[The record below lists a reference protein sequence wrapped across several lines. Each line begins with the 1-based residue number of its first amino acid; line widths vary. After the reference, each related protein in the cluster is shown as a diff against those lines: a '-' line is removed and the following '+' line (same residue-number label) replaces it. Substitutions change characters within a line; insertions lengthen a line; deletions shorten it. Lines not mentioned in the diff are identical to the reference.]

1 MASFSASDVALTGF
15 RIVRERPKVILVWSA
30 IQLVVSLVFGVM
42 TVQLAGPAMMQL
54 SGGGAAATR
63 TQAENMAL
71 MQHALPLYLCF
82 LLFALIFYPLLFAT
96 MNRAVLRPSEDRFG
110 YIRLGGDELRQLG
123 LFALI
128 FVLGLVAYIGV
139 VIVAVI
145 VFIPLTLATGGAGS
159 TGSMGLRSLFLLVFA
174 LGVMGLWVFV
184 WVRLSLA
191 SPLTFATGKIN
202 LFGSWRLTKG
212 LFWSMFGAYV
222 VATILGVIVSLLTVV
237 ITLAVTAVLGGGTGG
252 LAALFRPDM
261 TSVAAYLTPAR
272 IVGLVIGA
280 VSSALVW
287 PVLVTPAAAIYR
299 SLPGSVGEIDAAAA
313 FD

>member
-1 MASFSASDVALTGF
+1 MASFSASEVALTGF
-15 RIVRERPKVILVWSA
+15 RIVRERPKVILVWSV
-30 IQLVVSLVFGVM
+30 IQLVISLVFGVA
-42 TVQLAGPAMMQL
+42 TVQF
-54 SGGGAAATR
+54 GGAAMMRLSAGGAGASDPA
-63 TQAENMAL
+63 QNMAL
-71 MQHALPLYLCF
+71 VQQALPLYFCF
-82 LLFALIFYPLLFAT
+82 FVFALVFYPLLFAT
-96 MNRAVLRPSEDRFG
+96 MNRAVLRPGDDRLG
-110 YIRLGGDELRQLG
+110 YIRLGADELRQLG

-128 FVLGLVAYIGV
+128 FVLGLVAYIGLIIAMIV
-139 VIVAVI
+139 VAGVGFAVSGGSKGLGGPAALML
-145 VFIPLTLATGGAGS
+145 VLLGLAV
-159 TGSMGLRSLFLLVFA
+159 L
-174 LGVMGLWVFV
+174 GLWVFV

-202 LFGSWRLTKG
+202 LFGSWGLTKG
-212 LFWSMFGAYV
+212 LFWPMFGAYV

-252 LAALFRPDM
+252 LATLFRPDM

-272 IVGLVIGA
+272 IVTLVIGA

-299 SLPGSVGEIDAAAA
+299 SLPGSVGEMDAASA